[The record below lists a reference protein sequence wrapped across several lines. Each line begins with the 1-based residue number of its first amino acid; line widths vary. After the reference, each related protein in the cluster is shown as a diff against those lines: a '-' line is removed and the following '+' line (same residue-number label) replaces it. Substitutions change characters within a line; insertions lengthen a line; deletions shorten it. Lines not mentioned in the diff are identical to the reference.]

1 MAGAKRCDGLEFD
14 VRFSAEG
21 VAVIVHDERLDRL
34 FGVARHVRE
43 CTITELAQLGI
54 STLAETLAAVPRSTL
69 IDLELKEEPTDE
81 LFTTLASARGTQAD
95 DVVLSSFSSKVLR
108 TVARRAPSWSR
119 WLNVESLGE
128 GEQASDLGCAGVS
141 VALDLATDASLGRW
155 AEEGLEIALWTLREE
170 SAADWARDMRLTA
183 LCVEGDGIT
192 AASAAI
198 R

>member
-1 MAGAKRCDGLEFD
+1 
-14 VRFSAEG
+14 
-21 VAVIVHDERLDRL
+21 VIVHDERLDRL
-34 FGVARHVRE
+34 FGVARYVRDS
-43 CTITELAQLGI
+43 TVPELAQLGI
-54 STLAETLAAVPRSTL
+54 PTLAETLAAVPGSSL
-69 IDLELKEEPTDE
+69 IDLELKEEPTNE

-95 DVVLSSFSSKVLR
+95 GVVLSSFSSNVLR

-119 WLNVESLGE
+119 WLNVESLVE
-128 GEQASDLGCAGVS
+128 GEQASDLGCAGVA
-141 VALDLATDASLGRW
+141 VALDLATDVNLERW

-170 SAADWARDMRLTA
+170 SAADWAHDMRLTA